1 MSQTPFSLGVRAAA
15 ALFRLL
21 PLRWAQKVGSG
32 AGRVAAVVGGRRTEM
47 VRRHGRRLGVPE
59 NRLRRHVSAVYA
71 SYGRYWA
78 EVLWMSAAHRERFRE
93 GIEVVGIEH
102 VREARAQGRGAVF
115 ILPHLGN
122 WELAGL
128 VAAEEQVE
136 LVAVAEDLGNASIRD
151 WFVGVRRDLGI
162 DVVLASGTA
171 ETFRTLGAAL
181 ARNAAVALVCD
192 RDLGRRGV
200 AVTFLGEKTTL
211 PSGPVALALRTGA
224 PIIPVSILFTGAGH
238 RLVIGEPLPLS
249 PEGSRKERVAA
260 GTQQVA
266 NSLEAIIRSAPDQW
280 HLLQPNWPSDFGEE
294 A

>member
-1 MSQTPFSLGVRAAA
+1 
-15 ALFRLL
+15 
-21 PLRWAQKVGSG
+21 
-32 AGRVAAVVGGRRTEM
+32 M
-47 VRRHGRRLGVPE
+47 VCRHGRRLGVPE

-78 EVLWMSAAHRERFRE
+78 EVLWLSPAHRDRFRE

-102 VREARAQGRGAVF
+102 ARAARAEGRGAIF

-128 VAAEEQVE
+128 VAGEEHIE
-136 LVAVAEDLGNASIRD
+136 LVAVAEDLGNAWIRN

-162 DVVLASGTA
+162 DVVLAVGTT
-171 ETFRTLGAAL
+171 ETFRTLQAAL

-200 AVTFLGEKTTL
+200 DVTFFGEKTTL

-224 PIIPVSILFTGAGH
+224 PVIPVSLLFTGAGH
-238 RLVIGEPLPLS
+238 RLAIGAPLTLS
-249 PEGSRKERVAA
+249 PDGSRKEQVAA

-266 NSLEAIIRSAPDQW
+266 DSLEAIIRSAPDQW